1 MISKDLLL
9 VPGEDKIFLVNVN
22 HYKIVR
28 EIDVQG
34 SGFISSGCLL
44 NANMLITGDYSKTL
58 RQWKIE
64 VDNLISANIFL
75 LSSDNNS
82 AIVLILAVFLIPLY
96 LLIRVSKSIKIKF
109 SIIFTI
115 KINTTK
121 ISAKNTSNP

>member
-1 MISKDLLL
+1 MITKDLLL

-44 NANMLITGDYSKTL
+44 NANMLITGDYSKAL

-64 VDNLISANIFL
+64 GDNLISVAKKEKSHEEPIISL
-75 LSSDNNS
+75 LNTGDGHIYSGGKD
-82 AIVLILAVFLIPLY
+82 ALI
-96 LLIRVSKSIKIKF
+96 KCW
-109 SIIFTI
+109 
-115 KINTTK
+115 
-121 ISAKNTSNP
+121 